1 MSKPLLFRRGFVV
14 YLNHNFKGMKT
25 VWLLFN
31 FGGGEIFI
39 VLLFVLLFF
48 GSKQIPDI
56 ARALGKGLREIRN
69 ATDDIKREIN
79 DTARDV
85 NVKKGFEEEV
95 NKTINEIKGSVS
107 RQPKTRNTPPEKPEE
122 NDSSKEE
129 DTDRH
134 KGSN

>member
-1 MSKPLLFRRGFVV
+1 
-14 YLNHNFKGMKT
+14 MKT

-48 GSKQIPDI
+48 GSKQIPEI

-107 RQPKTRNTPPEKPEE
+107 RQPNSRGSNPNNTETP
-122 NDSSKEE
+122 DSSTDEKSENKE
-129 DTDRH
+129 
-134 KGSN
+134 SN

>member
-1 MSKPLLFRRGFVV
+1 
-14 YLNHNFKGMKT
+14 MKT

-48 GSKQIPDI
+48 GSKQIPEI

-107 RQPKTRNTPPEKPEE
+107 RQPNSRKPSSEESENPNTSKDHTDQ
-122 NDSSKEE
+122 NKDS
-129 DTDRH
+129 
-134 KGSN
+134 N

>member
-1 MSKPLLFRRGFVV
+1 
-14 YLNHNFKGMKT
+14 MKI

-48 GSKQIPDI
+48 GSKQIPEI

-107 RQPKTRNTPPEKPEE
+107 RQPKPRNTSEDSSANTDKDAQEQSKRD
-122 NDSSKEE
+122 NDS
-129 DTDRH
+129 
-134 KGSN
+134 N

>member
-1 MSKPLLFRRGFVV
+1 
-14 YLNHNFKGMKT
+14 MKT

-39 VLLFVLLFF
+39 ILLFVLLFF
-48 GSKQIPDI
+48 GSKQIPEI

-79 DTARDV
+79 DSARDI

-95 NKTINEIKGSVS
+95 NKTVNEIKGAVS
-107 RQPKTRNTPPEKPEE
+107 RQPGRRPQTPSENPASPSEDDHSNTEGGDQKKDQE
-122 NDSSKEE
+122 
-129 DTDRH
+129 
-134 KGSN
+134 

>member
-1 MSKPLLFRRGFVV
+1 
-14 YLNHNFKGMKT
+14 MKI

-48 GSKQIPDI
+48 GSKQIPEI

-107 RQPKTRNTPPEKPEE
+107 RQPKPRNPAENQDEPKPDPNAADQSESDNEK
-122 NDSSKEE
+122 N
-129 DTDRH
+129 
-134 KGSN
+134 